1 MRSWRSRTV
10 DAENGH
16 EAKIADFSLDLASD
30 HGATYNSF
38 IVRTSAIPVPGSA
51 EPAAAYPRAIEW
63 LAAVIKE
70 ARRRQ
75 RRRRLLS
82 AAALVLAVAVAL
94 SLYLELSPSSE
105 APASALSPPLAR
117 TAFDLNAP
125 AVALTAARGSVWAVV
140 EGSKMQALLWKIDP
154 RNGKRLNSFTIGRT
168 GPDFG
173 AVTSSGSV
181 LWAAAGT
188 TVLRVDI
195 AHPARITRAPLPG
208 EAATVAVAF
217 GSVWVATIGE
227 RGYFLVRLDAH
238 TLARQARIHLDV
250 QPTAISSGL
259 GSLWLASLSSLQ
271 RIDPRTNRAVATPAQ
286 PDNPIA
292 LTITGNRLWVLQRS
306 GAVTLVDRLGKQR
319 ALIPLPFPPSSFA
332 VAGDRIWVTN
342 NCGCKTGV
350 LAVIDRTTQRVRE
363 ITLGTTPVALTT
375 IGNEAWV
382 ATFGDA
388 KLWGVR
394 WHR

>member
-1 MRSWRSRTV
+1 M
-10 DAENGH
+10 
-16 EAKIADFSLDLASD
+16 
-30 HGATYNSF
+30 
-38 IVRTSAIPVPGSA
+38 
-51 EPAAAYPRAIEW
+51 IEW
-63 LAAVIKE
+63 LAAAIKA

-75 RRRRLLS
+75 RRRQLLS
-82 AAALVLAVAVAL
+82 ATVFVLAVAVAL
-94 SLYLELSPSSE
+94 SLYFDLSRSSGT
-105 APASALSPPLAR
+105 PASALSPPLTR
-117 TAFDLNAP
+117 TAFDLKAP
-125 AVALTAARGSVWAVV
+125 AVALTAVRGNVWAVV

-195 AHPARITRAPLPG
+195 AQPARVTRAPLPG
-208 EAATVAVAF
+208 EAAAVAVAF

-227 RGYFLVRLDAH
+227 RGYFLVRLDAN

-259 GSLWLASLSSLQ
+259 GSLWLASLSSLE

-286 PDNPIA
+286 PSNPIA
-292 LTITGNRLWVLQRS
+292 LTITGNCLWVLQGT
-306 GAVTLVDRLGKQR
+306 GAVTLVDQGGNQR
-319 ALIPLPFPPSSFA
+319 ALIPLPFSPSSFA
-332 VAGDRIWVTN
+332 VSRDRTWVTN

-350 LAVIDRTTQRVRE
+350 LAVIDRTTRRVRE
-363 ITLGTTPVALTT
+363 ITLGTTPAALTT
-375 IGNEAWV
+375 IGNEAWI

-388 KLWGVR
+388 KLWRVR